1 MAAKKPAAQKTLE
14 QTLWEA
20 ADKLRGNQEP
30 SEYKHVVLG
39 LVFLKY
45 ISDRFIERRNAIE
58 ASLLEDGIKPER
70 WAAFLESRDEYT
82 GHNVFWVPEDARWET
97 IQSRAKLP
105 SVGQEIDQAMD
116 VIEKENPALRGVLPR
131 NYGRDG
137 LDKRR
142 LGELVDLIGSIG
154 FTSTDDH
161 GSDDVLGRVYE
172 YFLGQFAGKESGK
185 EAGAFYTPRW
195 VVRTLVEMLQPYS
208 GRVYDPAAGSGGM
221 FVESAKFVQAHG
233 GKRSD
238 ISVYGQEFTDTTWK
252 LAKMNLALRG
262 IEADF
267 GPKSADS
274 FTEDLHPDLRADYII
289 ANPPFNVSDWW
300 DAKLENDPR
309 WKFGIPP
316 KGNANFAWVQ
326 HFVHHLSPRG
336 TAGFVLANGSLTSKT
351 NGEGEIRR
359 KLLEADLVDCI
370 VALPEKLFFN
380 TGIPVALWF
389 ISKDRHGGGRRIRNG
404 EVLFIDARD
413 LGVMVSRKLR
423 ELKEPDISLIADT
436 YHSWRNVDGGYVD
449 VAGFSKSASLE
460 EIAQHDYVLTPGR
473 FVGTPQAEIDDEEI
487 DAKIHRLSQ
496 ELKLGFTAAHELES
510 ELIKKLEGLGNA

>member
-1 MAAKKPAAQKTLE
+1 MAAKTGKTQKTLE
-14 QTLWEA
+14 QTLWDA

-30 SEYKHVVLG
+30 SEYKHIVLG

-45 ISDRFIERRNAIE
+45 ISDRFIERRSTIE
-58 ASLLEDGIKPER
+58 VGLEKDGINKQR
-70 WAAFLESRDEYT
+70 WASFLESRDEYT
-82 GHNVFWVPEDARWET
+82 SHNVFWVPEDARWES
-97 IQSRAKLP
+97 IQARAKLP
-105 SVGQEIDQAMD
+105 SVGEDIDRAMD
-116 VIEKENPALRGVLPR
+116 IIEKENPGLRGVLPR

-154 FTSTDDH
+154 FTTSDDH
-161 GSDDVLGRVYE
+161 GSDDILGRVYE

-195 VVRTLVEMLQPYS
+195 IVRTLVEMLEPYS

-233 GKRSD
+233 GKRTD
-238 ISVYGQEFTDTTWK
+238 LSVYGQEFTDTTWK
-252 LAKMNLALRG
+252 LAKMNMALRG

-309 WKFGIPP
+309 WKYGIPP
-316 KGNANFAWVQ
+316 QGNANFAWVQ
-326 HFVHHLSPRG
+326 HFIYHLSPRG

-351 NGEGEIRR
+351 GGEGDIRK
-359 KLLEADLVDCI
+359 KLVQADLVDCI
-370 VALPEKLFFN
+370 VALPEKLFLN
-380 TGIPVALWF
+380 TGISVSLWF
-389 ISKDRHGGGRRIRNG
+389 VSKDRHGQGTRKREG
-404 EVLFIDARD
+404 EILFIDARS
-413 LGVMVSRKLR
+413 LGTMVSRKLR
-423 ELKEPDISLIADT
+423 ELTDGDIAQISGA
-436 YHSWRNVDGGYVD
+436 YHAWRNSDGKHQD
-449 VAGFSKSASLE
+449 VTGFSKVASID
-460 EIAQHDYVLTPGR
+460 EIATHDFVLTPSR
-473 FVGTPQAEIDDEEI
+473 YVGTLDADVDDEPVPDKIERLTRDLLAEFDRGREI
-487 DAKIHRLSQ
+487 ETEIRAAVRRLS
-496 ELKLGFTAAHELES
+496 
-510 ELIKKLEGLGNA
+510 